1 MRAQVEAGFLAIHTP
16 LVESGT
22 WLLSVVPM

>member
-1 MRAQVEAGFLAIHTP
+1 MRAQVEAGFLAIRTP
-16 LVESGT
+16 LAESGT